1 MDVKNCSEY
10 YTQFCKKWRNNDKVS
25 SVLLNNRLDLNRE
38 PFNYYVVLYTILYD
52 NTTIDDIK
60 VIKQNLDNEYINEVC
75 IIRNNPSNVEFEIT
89 HAKLKLVNFF
99 KWQGIVLT
107 DITTLFSPNHL
118 NIICFNNIFFAK
130 DSLYYLKFINR
141 GDLCLLSSTKL
152 KSDYINNYSHLDSF
166 ANDEDINKKHAY
178 EFDAL
183 IKVGNIE
190 LDYDYF
196 INCGGFLNLALYKM
210 TEKLQYNIVNFTSY
224 IRSFYINKNPE
235 FNYEINNYYKL
246 PEFNI
251 FFVLPF
257 VDYNIEEETLIFN
270 LDDRHIDYKELEDI
284 EKVVFGKKDR
294 LLPLEDRYEIE
305 RVKEKIIA
313 YFSIK
318 NKKLYDSE
326 LHKIKL
332 DLNSKFEEMKQETLQ
347 SIQVLKSEERSRLE
361 LELDEYR
368 TSRYTLITE
377 ELLEYENK
385 KRSEHEKIIEELL
398 KIKTGGLDAMCESRK
413 QEMFKKIDLNV
424 EEYYHKNMGEIIR
437 KLHEEEDSL
446 RDTKFANIKKLKDE
460 VNDEVNEYMVSEKS
474 RIDSELTEFRNKN
487 ESIIENEIKNQII
500 TKYDNLLLEKLK
512 YAEEYATEKKE
523 ALLQEITLETKIFR
537 ERSRVQVLNEQK
549 QKREEFIKWLKK
561 YEEDQREIIISKLQ
575 AFKTKLK
582 EEEEQKCKD
591 YLTKY
596 KNDQLLLI
604 HSEFVRYQ
612 AELFDTAN
620 RNYELKKNEISENL
634 EVYRQEQLT
643 IIKKR
648 LLEQEELLIE
658 KLTNDREVG
667 ILVNVEK
674 YKENLLQEFNN
685 NLRQK
690 EADLQSYQTSEKLK
704 IDIETVRLRSSIVEE
719 TNEFRR
725 IEMQK
730 QSEELEAFHEER
742 REYINLINDQLKEK
756 LMLERN
762 EQHKIAKEELSK
774 ELERQQQV
782 IKDEL
787 IAKMEND
794 IELERKN
801 KESKVIEEL
810 EKEILILREA
820 HEHKKREINTEFEE
834 FKLNLNSTIKKLKHQ
849 YDQKFTEDNIV
860 LERQRIEY
868 HERKMNELAED
879 WKLKKKEIDESADHY
894 KHVKTEEIEIKLK
907 QKEAEFIQGQ
917 LIDRE
922 IKILNELEKIRCYK
936 TKELEIELEDKRK
949 NLENNFNKFKSQIE
963 SDIVEEKM
971 KSISITNEYKK
982 AELQK
987 QTLELETL
995 YNQHRDK
1002 LLETHSELKQK
1013 LHEERIKEY
1022 EKEKDASLRQ
1032 LEVEQTS
1039 KLKALEREHNN
1050 LLFKLEDELRNKK
1063 LEHQELIM
1071 REVATLREKQEE
1083 GKRTLENE
1091 LDAFKRQKRN
1101 ELSNLKQEFEQRTKE
1116 ETDLLVRQ
1124 RQDFHQ
1130 TELRRITNDM
1140 NRKLADEMEIKKR
1153 SLLEE
1158 VKREIDVQKKKEVE
1172 AIKDEMRI
1180 LKDIFKSKIES
1191 EISSVKEKELDK
1203 IANEIS
1209 IIRKEQHEKLDLEI
1223 KRNKELADEEIR
1235 KRFTS
1240 VEDSFSKMFG

>member
-10 YTQFCKKWRNNDKVS
+10 YTHFCKKWRNNDKVS
-25 SVLLNNRLDLNRE
+25 SILLNNKLDLKKE
-38 PFNYYVVLYTILYD
+38 SHSYYVVLYTILYD

-60 VIKQNLDNEYINEVC
+60 IIKQNLDNEYIHEVC

-89 HAKLKLVNFF
+89 HEKLKLVNFF
-99 KWQGIVLT
+99 KWQGIVFT
-107 DITTLFSPNHL
+107 DVAVLFNPNHL

-130 DSLYYLKFINR
+130 DSLFYLKFINR

-152 KSDYINNYSHLDSF
+152 KPEYINNYSHIDSF
-166 ANDEDINKKHAY
+166 ADDEDINKKHAY

-190 LDYDYF
+190 LEYDYF
-196 INCGGFLNLALYKM
+196 INRGGFLNLALYKM

-257 VDYNIEEETLIFN
+257 IDYNIEEETLIFN
-270 LDDRHIDYKELEDI
+270 FDDKQIDYKDLEDI
-284 EKVVFGKKDR
+284 EKIVFEKKDR

-305 RVKEKIIA
+305 RMKEKIVA

-318 NKKLYDSE
+318 NKNLYDSE
-326 LHKIKL
+326 LEKIKFE
-332 DLNSKFEEMKQETLQ
+332 LNSKFEEMKEETLH
-347 SIQVLKSEERSRLE
+347 SIAVLKSEKRSHLEFELNEYTRSR
-361 LELDEYR
+361 Y
-368 TSRYTLITE
+368 SLISE

-385 KRSEHEKIIEELL
+385 KRTEHEKMIEELI

-446 RDTKFANIKKLKDE
+446 RDTKFANIQKLKDE
-460 VNDEVNEYMVSEKS
+460 INLEINDYMVAEKA
-474 RIDSELTEFRNKN
+474 RIDTELTDFKNKN
-487 ESIIENEIKNQII
+487 EIAIESDIKNQVIK
-500 TKYDNLLLEKLK
+500 KYDNLLLEKLK
-512 YAEEYATEKKE
+512 YAEEYAIEKKE
-523 ALLQEITLETKIFR
+523 ALLQEITLETKIFK
-537 ERSRVQVLNEQK
+537 ERSRVQVLIEQK
-549 QKREEFIKWLKK
+549 QKRDEFVKWLKK
-561 YEEDQREIIISKLQ
+561 YEEDQKEIIMSKLQ

-596 KNDQLLLI
+596 KNDELLLI
-604 HSEFVRYQ
+604 HSEFVRHQ

-634 EVYRQEQLT
+634 EVYRQEQIQLT
-643 IIKKR
+643 KKK
-648 LLEQEELLIE
+648 LLDQEEVLIE
-658 KLTNDREVG
+658 KLTKEREVS
-667 ILVNVEK
+667 ILINIER
-674 YKENLLQEFNN
+674 YKENLLQEFNDK
-685 NLRQK
+685 LRQK

-704 IDIETVRLRSSIVEE
+704 IDIETIRLRSNIIEE

-725 IEMQK
+725 IELQK
-730 QSEELEAFHEER
+730 QTEELESIYEQHKEQIILMNNQL
-742 REYINLINDQLKEK
+742 REN

-762 EQHKIAKEELSK
+762 EQHKMAKEELFK
-774 ELERQQQV
+774 ELETQQQN

-787 IAKMEND
+787 ISKMEND
-794 IELERKN
+794 IDLERKK
-801 KESKVIEEL
+801 KEIKVSEEL
-810 EKEILILREA
+810 EKEILVLKEA

-834 FKLNLNSTIKKLKHQ
+834 FKLNLNSSVKKLKQQ
-849 YDQKFTEDNIV
+849 YDQKFAEDNII

-868 HERKMNELAED
+868 HDRKMNELLED
-879 WKLKKKEIDESADHY
+879 WKLKKKEIDESAEVY
-894 KHVKTEEIEIKLK
+894 KDEKVKEIEIKLK
-907 QKEAEFIQGQ
+907 QKEDEVIQDQ

-922 IKILNELEKIRCYK
+922 IKILNELEKIRSYK
-936 TKELEIELEDKRK
+936 TKELEIEMEDKRK
-949 NLENNFNKFKSQIE
+949 DLENNFNRFKTQLE
-963 SDIVEEKM
+963 SDILEEKM
-971 KSISITNEYKK
+971 KSIAITNEYKK

-1002 LLETHSELKQK
+1002 LFETHSELKQK
-1013 LHEERIKEY
+1013 LHDERIKEF
-1022 EKEKDASLRQ
+1022 EKEREASLRQ
-1032 LEVEQTS
+1032 LEVEQAS
-1039 KLKALEREHNN
+1039 KMKTLERDQNN
-1050 LLFKLEDELRNKK
+1050 LIFSLEDQYRNKK
-1063 LEHQELIM
+1063 LEHQELM
-1071 REVATLREKQEE
+1071 MKEVATLREKQEE
-1083 GKRTLENE
+1083 EKRILENE
-1091 LDAFKRQKRN
+1091 LDTFRRQKRN
-1101 ELSNLKQEFEQRTKE
+1101 ELTNLKQEFEERTKE

-1140 NRKLADEMEIKKR
+1140 NRKMADEMEIKKR

-1158 VKREIDVQKKKEVE
+1158 LRREVDIQKKKEVE
-1172 AIKDEMRI
+1172 TIKDEMRI
-1180 LKDIFKSKIES
+1180 LKDIFKSKIEA

-1209 IIRKEQHEKLDLEI
+1209 IMRKEQQEKLDLEI

-1240 VEDSFSKMFG
+1240 VEDSFSRMFG